1 MKIAVIVS
9 QFPLISETFVL
20 SHITGLLDRGHD
32 VDIIAWELGDLSVCH
47 PEVKRYQLMSR
58 LSLMTSPEGKLTR
71 MTSALKLLLRNGHQW
86 PVLRSLNVR
95 RFGRRAGSLRLL
107 HQVALF
113 VRDYD
118 VLHCHF
124 GPNGEFVSQ
133 LKRLGVR
140 GKLVTT
146 FHGYDI
152 RLADERGGQ
161 IYSNL
166 FELCDALVAISPY
179 NHRSLLRFG
188 ADPERLVMLP
198 LGIEVHRQQVATPRQ
213 SPDAPLRLISVAR
226 LSPEKSVD
234 SAVEAIARLK
244 QLRPNVQLQYDII
257 GDGPTRPLIEA
268 RIAEL
273 GLRDQVRLLGAQD
286 HGVVRDMLSQ
296 SHVFLLP
303 SQAEA
308 LPICLME
315 ASSAG
320 LSIVATDVG
329 SVDQIVIHGRTG
341 FLGPVGDVDTMVAH
355 LTTLVDNPETG
366 AAFGHAGRGH
376 ILETFDHNR
385 NIDALLDLYRQ
396 LLSPQKDWTP
406 AARGALPVRNR

>member
-1 MKIAVIVS
+1 MRIAVIVT

-32 VDIIAWELGDLSVCH
+32 VDIIAWELGDVCVRH
-47 PEVKRYQLMSR
+47 PEVERYQLMSR
-58 LSLMTSPEGKLTR
+58 LSLLTSPDGKLAR
-71 MTSALKLLLRNGHQW
+71 MTSAVKLLLRNGHQW
-86 PVLRSLNVR
+86 PVLQSLNVKR
-95 RFGRRAGSLRLL
+95 YGRQAGSLRLL
-107 HQVALF
+107 HQVALL

-118 VLHCHF
+118 ILHCHF
-124 GPNGEFVSQ
+124 GPNGEIVSQ
-133 LKRLGVR
+133 LKRLGVT

-152 RLADERGGQ
+152 RLAEERGGQ

-188 ADPERLVMLP
+188 ADPARLVTLP
-198 LGIEVHRQQVATPRQ
+198 LGIEVQQQQVATPRQ
-213 SPDAPLRLISVAR
+213 SPEAPLRVISVAR

-244 QLRPNVQLQYDII
+244 QLRPTVPLQYDII
-257 GDGPTRPLIEA
+257 GDGPTRPLIET

-286 HGVVRDMLSQ
+286 HSIVRDALSR
-296 SHVFLLP
+296 SHVFLLA

-329 SVDQIVIHGRTG
+329 SVDQIVVHGRTG

-355 LTTLVDNPETG
+355 LTTLVDNPETA
-366 AAFGHAGRGH
+366 AAFGRAGRAH
-376 ILETFDHNR
+376 ILDAFDHNR
-385 NIDALLDLYRQ
+385 HIDALLHLYRQ
-396 LLSPQKDWTP
+396 LLSPLKDWSRGR
-406 AARGALPVRNR
+406 ARRIANQE